1 MDDLTISADTRTRVI
16 DGALVNLVEHY
27 AWPARAEEI
36 AGTIRQRRDAGAYDH
51 LTTATALRV
60 AFTADLLEASHD
72 KHVTLRYHVEPQ
84 SLDASHNQFDDPQFL
99 EQLHGSMGRGNFG
112 FERVERLRGNV
123 GYLDLR
129 FFAPPEWDDCAA
141 TAAAA
146 LTLLTRTS
154 ALMIDVRRNG
164 GGAAGMVDLLCSYL
178 LPAVPERTI
187 HLYDFFYRDGQRT
200 EQHRTLP
207 CLLGPRY
214 LDRPVFVLTSGQ
226 SLSAAESLAYTLQ
239 SLRRAMI
246 VGETTGGASNPV
258 GMYRIDD
265 HFSLTI
271 THGHTTHPATG
282 TNWEGVGIIPDMA
295 VPERDAAKV
304 AHVVALQGILGR
316 AAPTSSR
323 MLTDEAR
330 VALAELQGA
339 AGAT

>member
-27 AWPARAEEI
+27 AWPGRAEEI

-154 ALMIDVRRNG
+154 ALIIDVRRNG

-178 LPAVPERTI
+178 LPAIPERTI
-187 HLYDFFYRDGQRT
+187 HLYDFFYRDGERT

-207 CLLGPRY
+207 CILGPRY

-239 SLRRAMI
+239 SLRQAMI
-246 VGETTGGASNPV
+246 VGETTGGAGNPV
-258 GMYRIDD
+258 GMYRIDE
-265 HFSLTI
+265 HFSLTV
-271 THGHTTHPATG
+271 TRGHTIHPATG
-282 TNWEGVGIIPDMA
+282 TNWEGVGVVPDMA
-295 VPERDAAKV
+295 VPEGDALKM
-304 AHVVALQGILGR
+304 AHVAALEGILDR
-316 AAPTSSR
+316 AVLTSSST
-323 MLTDEAR
+323 LIDEAR

-339 AGAT
+339 TEAT